1 MHHAILVSMSYLA
14 LGSIAYA
21 DGESSKAVGRADRSR
36 RANAASTSP
45 ASANR
50 TTRTAQNDGEARRCA
65 FLGRFGSFTVIGSG
79 GTAAYRL
86 GNGRYIADLQSAGED
101 ANWWLYR
108 PMANGDPSTV
118 MWAFARFPQ
127 CGRYRVLRF
136 ANGAWWGY
144 EHTEAWGNR
153 LGQSGGLQA
162 ASFEEPTNAELL
174 NKLQVI
180 EGKLN
185 DIQPTARPSLK
196 DLEDLIKQ
204 GN

>member
-1 MHHAILVSMSYLA
+1 MRRAILVSMSYLA
-14 LGSIAYA
+14 FGSIVHAA
-21 DGESSKAVGRADRSR
+21 GELP
-36 RANAASTSP
+36 NAAVKTGHP
-45 ASANR
+45 GR
-50 TTRTAQNDGEARRCA
+50 TGGALTTAAAAKRIVRNAQNDGDARRCA
-65 FLGRFGSFTVIGSG
+65 FLGRFGSFTVIGSR

-86 GNGRYIADLQSAGED
+86 GNGRYIADLRSAGED
-101 ANWWLYR
+101 ANWWFYR
-108 PMANGDPSTV
+108 PVGNGDRSTA

-136 ANGAWWGY
+136 ANGAWWVY
-144 EHTEAWGNR
+144 ERTEAWGNG

-162 ASFEEPTNAELL
+162 ASFDQPTNAELL

-204 GN
+204 GK